1 MSIIRQLVLIFAV
14 LAIGFGAYWAS
25 HTKERVEEAPEIM
38 EKVRLAVPKT
48 IITAPVLLAQSRGYF
63 AEAGLDVDYQDHFFS
78 GKTAFEAMLR
88 GEADVSVVAT
98 TPVVSNS
105 FNRDDFSIFCTFTT
119 SYEGVKII
127 ARQDLGVKT
136 ASDLKGKT
144 VGLVPGTISQLFL
157 DSLLA
162 YNRILPQ
169 EVNTQP
175 IKPQNAADLLHSG
188 ELQAVS
194 IWEPHAYEALTNNPG
209 RAVKI
214 PSSSVYRISICMA
227 STKEFAAKSPN
238 VLKKIILALK
248 RTTGFMND
256 QPAQAQKEL
265 GELINMDQEPL
276 TLFWKETSFRLSLD
290 QVLLMTMENEAA
302 WMVENRY
309 KDDRLIPGFT
319 RFVYC
324 APLEEIEPQAVT
336 IVRQKG

>member
-1 MSIIRQLVLIFAV
+1 MSIIRQLVLVFAV

-25 HTKERVEEAPEIM
+25 QTKERAGDAPEIM
-38 EKVRLAVPKT
+38 EKVRLAVPKG
-48 IITAPVLLAQSRGYF
+48 IITAPVLLAQSRGLF
-63 AEAGLDVDYQDHFFS
+63 AEAGLDVAYEDAYSS

-88 GEADVSVVAT
+88 GEADVSIVAT
-98 TPVVSNS
+98 TPVVANS
-105 FNRDDFSIFCTFTT
+105 FSRDDFFIFCTFTT
-119 SYEGVKII
+119 SYEGVKVI

-144 VGLVPGTISQLFL
+144 VGFVPGTISQLFL

-169 EVNTQP
+169 EVNAQP
-175 IKPQNAADLLHSG
+175 IKPQNASALLNSG
-188 ELQAVS
+188 EMQAVS
-194 IWEPHAYEALTNNPG
+194 IWEPHAYTALKDNQG
-209 RAVKI
+209 SAVKV
-214 PSSSVYRISICMA
+214 PSSSVYRISICTA
-227 STKEFAAKSPN
+227 STKDFAAKSPN

-248 RTTGFMND
+248 RTTAFMND

-265 GELINMDQEPL
+265 GKLINMDQEPL

-302 WMVENRY
+302 WMIANRY
-309 KDDRLIPGFT
+309 KDDRLIPDFT

-324 APLEEIEPQAVT
+324 APLEEIDPQAVT
-336 IVRQKG
+336 IVRQQG